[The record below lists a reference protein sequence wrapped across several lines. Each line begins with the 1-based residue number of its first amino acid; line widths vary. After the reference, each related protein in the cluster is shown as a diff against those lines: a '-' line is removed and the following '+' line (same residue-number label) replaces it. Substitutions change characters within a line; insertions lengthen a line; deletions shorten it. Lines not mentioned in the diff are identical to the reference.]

1 MARERGSCM
10 SPMMSFSLVT
20 AGSAPADG
28 IVGDVPLWTMT
39 TRFTLGIEVLWIVA
53 ALAFLFWLTKPPS
66 GNVSRPKQPTR
77 KRAGTRDD
85 DGVPPLAA

>member
-10 SPMMSFSLVT
+10 TPMMNFSLVA

-53 ALAFLFWLTKPPS
+53 ALALLFWLTKPLGAKMS
-66 GNVSRPKQPTR
+66 QPKQPTR
-77 KRAGTRDD
+77 NRIGSRD